1 MDVAIDRDDRTKVAY
16 TQATG
21 GQQRP
26 LLILAGLTWF
36 QLKFC
41 FDCLKQF
48 TTSDDMAR
56 QAFTEKD
63 HMPAALLGWQH
74 AVEGGNGE
82 NLSQR
87 DGSLVADLVKS
98 LAGDV
103 SETLGNLVQDG
114 YQVPSVSFGL
124 LQDQG
129 YFLLKFINCG
139 YGLSWVILHHLPL

>member
-1 MDVAIDRDDRTKVAY
+1 
-16 TQATG
+16 
-21 GQQRP
+21 
-26 LLILAGLTWF
+26 
-36 QLKFC
+36 
-41 FDCLKQF
+41 
-48 TTSDDMAR
+48 
-56 QAFTEKD
+56 
-63 HMPAALLGWQH
+63 MPAALLSGEH

-139 YGLSWVILHHLPL
+139 YGLSWVIFHHLPL